1 MTRSLLHTMYVDK
14 KLGGVGAVQ
23 TLSRLNRTCP
33 GKTGTM
39 VIDFAN
45 EVEDIGKA
53 FQPYYESTTLT
64 QGSDPNLLY
73 ELESDLYG
81 HPEFDKNGTYELGF
95 LPFDSGPLDAPPFSW
110 RRAKVG

>member
-45 EVEDIGKA
+45 EAEDIGKA